1 MGKKCNVTHIGVDA
15 NAQNKKLGSPRIYSV
30 KSAKLIWTDAG
41 GTGKCNRALT
51 NIQNPQKNKVLYK
64 YNTIPNVVTVTLNA
78 YIADR

>member
-51 NIQNPQKNKVLYK
+51 NI
-64 YNTIPNVVTVTLNA
+64 
-78 YIADR
+78 